1 MASMANVR
9 ELFPPFFF
17 FSFLT
22 FFLTEPFAELFVVF
36 FVDFPAGLFF
46 FVPAFDDLKTSMLT
60 VSRMTAKKEQDKYKV
75 PDVRLSL

>member
-36 FVDFPAGLFF
+36 FVDFPAGLFSESFSGFFTEF
-46 FVPAFDDLKTSMLT
+46 FVVLSSGPAS
-60 VSRMTAKKEQDKYKV
+60 
-75 PDVRLSL
+75 